1 MSSWLDCKWLHL
13 ACRVVLAG
21 VFIYASLHKISDPA
35 TFAQS
40 IQNYHMMP
48 LWSTNLPALYL
59 PWLELLAGIFL
70 LVGFW
75 TRASAA
81 ALSGLSC
88 LFIVGLT
95 QAVMR
100 GIKLHCGCF
109 SSAGEASGT
118 GEMLL
123 HIAGNVVLLA
133 MGALLVAR
141 TRSTPEG

>member
-13 ACRVVLAG
+13 ACRVVLAC
-21 VFIYASLHKISDPA
+21 VFVYASLHKISDPA
-35 TFAQS
+35 AFAQN
-40 IQNYHMMP
+40 IQNYRMMP
-48 LWSTNLPALYL
+48 LWSTNLLAIYL

-75 TRASAA
+75 IRASAVA
-81 ALSGLSC
+81 LAGLSG

-95 QAVMR
+95 QAVVR
-100 GIKLHCGCF
+100 GIELHCGCF

-123 HIAGNVVLLA
+123 HIAGNAGLLA

-141 TRSTPEG
+141 TRSAPEG

>member
-1 MSSWLDCKWLHL
+1 MSSWLDCKRLHL

-35 TFAQS
+35 AFAQN

-48 LWSTNLPALYL
+48 LWSTNLLALYL
-59 PWLELLAGIFL
+59 PWLELLAGVFL

-75 TRASAA
+75 IRASAA
-81 ALSGLSC
+81 ALAGLSG

-95 QAVMR
+95 QAVLR
-100 GIKLHCGCF
+100 GIELHCGCF
-109 SSAGEASGT
+109 SSTGEASGT

-123 HIAGNVVLLA
+123 HIAGNAVLLA

-141 TRSTPEG
+141 TRSAPGG